1 MDTLMDTDV
10 LMIDDM
16 GVEPLMENIT
26 IVQWFNLINERQ
38 LRGKGTVISTNLNV
52 GRSCSAPLHRA
63 HHIPPAGWK
72 TVYAAAILGRR
83 RKEEQGVIQLYI
95 SKKNFDAQ
103 KAERFFKERRVQV
116 QVMDLKKHKLGE
128 RELQTMAKDVG
139 MQGLLDRE
147 DKRAK
152 EHPACYCNI
161 DSVIMTAIQENPWLL
176 KSPIV
181 RSGQKCTIGY
191 QPEIW
196 ESWLKADK

>member
-1 MDTLMDTDV
+1 M
-10 LMIDDM
+10 
-16 GVEPLMENIT
+16 
-26 IVQWFNLINERQ
+26 
-38 LRGKGTVISTNLNV
+38 
-52 GRSCSAPLHRA
+52 
-63 HHIPPAGWK
+63 
-72 TVYAAAILGRR
+72 
-83 RKEEQGVIQLYI
+83 IQLYI

-181 RSGQKCTIGY
+181 A
-191 QPEIW
+191 
-196 ESWLKADK
+196 ADKNAPWLPARHLGKLAEGGQIIA